1 MFENLSEKLNDT
13 FKKLSGRG
21 RLTEQ
26 HLDEGLKE
34 VRRALLEADVHFSVV
49 REFLE
54 NVRSRSLNTE
64 VLQSLSPT
72 QQIIKIVNEELT
84 QILGGDTK
92 SLTAGSRETGN
103 PNVIMIIGLQGAG
116 KTTTAAKLA
125 LHLKKQNMNTMLVAV
140 DLQRPAA
147 IEQLVTL
154 GNQIETPVYE
164 EGVKSTPLA
173 TATNALTH
181 ARDNDVD
188 WLIIDTAGRLTIDA
202 DLMNELHEIQ
212 TETNPIEILLVVDAM
227 TGQDS
232 LRTAEEFNAIV
243 PVTGLILSKMDGDAR
258 GGAALSITSIT
269 NIPIKFMG
277 VGEKLDGLE
286 QYHPERLAS
295 RILGMGDVLTLIE
308 KAEETLDENKAAEL
322 QKKMQRAEFNLEDFL
337 EQMQQ
342 MKKMGPMSQIID
354 MVPGLSNLSKQMPQ
368 QAFDENQL
376 NKTEAIIR
384 GMTPIERQ
392 KPDIIGGSR
401 RKRIANGSGVAP
413 SDVNALINQFKKS
426 QKLMKQLASGKRFDP
441 KTLFK

>member
-49 REFLE
+49 RDFLE

-72 QQIIKIVNEELT
+72 QQIIKIVDEELT

-92 SLTAGSRETGN
+92 ALAVASTQANHT
-103 PNVIMIIGLQGAG
+103 NVIMIIGLQGAG

-125 LHLKKQNMNTMLVAV
+125 LHLKKQNLQTMLAAV

-154 GNQIETPVYE
+154 GNEIQIPVYK
-164 EGVKSTPLA
+164 EGVKSTPLI
-173 TATNALTH
+173 TAKNALNH

-188 WLIIDTAGRLTIDA
+188 CLIIDTAGRLTIDEA
-202 DLMNELHEIQ
+202 LMDELLEIQ
-212 TETNPIEILLVVDAM
+212 KEANPIEILLVIDAM

-308 KAEETLDENKAAEL
+308 KAEETIDENKAAEL

-342 MKKMGPMSQIID
+342 MKKMGPLSQIVD

-368 QAFDENQL
+368 EAFDENQL
-376 NKTEAIIR
+376 NKTEAIIQ
-384 GMTPIERQ
+384 GMTPTERQ

-401 RKRIANGSGVAP
+401 RKRIANGSGVSP

-426 QKLMKQLASGKRFDP
+426 QKLMKQLASGKRVDP
-441 KTLFK
+441 KTLFR

>member
-49 REFLE
+49 RDFLE

-72 QQIIKIVNEELT
+72 QQIIKIVDEELT

-92 SLTAGSRETGN
+92 ALAVASTQANHT
-103 PNVIMIIGLQGAG
+103 NVIMIIGLQGAG

-125 LHLKKQNMNTMLVAV
+125 LHLKKQNLQTMLAAV

-154 GNQIETPVYE
+154 GNEIQIPVYK
-164 EGVKSTPLA
+164 EGVKSTPLI
-173 TATNALTH
+173 TAKNALNH

-188 WLIIDTAGRLTIDA
+188 CLIIDTAGRLTIDEA
-202 DLMNELHEIQ
+202 LMDELLEIQ
-212 TETNPIEILLVVDAM
+212 KEANPIEILLVIDAM

-308 KAEETLDENKAAEL
+308 KAEEAIDENKAAEL

-342 MKKMGPMSQIID
+342 MKKMGPLSQIVD

-368 QAFDENQL
+368 EAFDENQL
-376 NKTEAIIR
+376 NKTEAIIQ
-384 GMTPIERQ
+384 GMTPTERQ

-401 RKRIANGSGVAP
+401 RKRIANGSGVSP

-426 QKLMKQLASGKRFDP
+426 QKLMKQLASGKRVDP
-441 KTLFK
+441 KTLFR

>member
-1 MFENLSEKLNDT
+1 MFENISEKLNAT

-49 REFLE
+49 RDFLE

-72 QQIIKIVNEELT
+72 QQIIKIVDEELT

-92 SLTAGSRETGN
+92 ALAVASTQANHT
-103 PNVIMIIGLQGAG
+103 NVIMIIGLQGAG

-125 LHLKKQNMNTMLVAV
+125 LHLKKQNLQTMLAAV

-154 GNQIETPVYE
+154 GNEIQIPVYK
-164 EGVKSTPLA
+164 EGVKSTPLI
-173 TATNALTH
+173 TAKNALNH

-188 WLIIDTAGRLTIDA
+188 CLIIDTAGRLTIDEA
-202 DLMNELHEIQ
+202 LMDELLEIQ
-212 TETNPIEILLVVDAM
+212 KEANPIEILLVIDAM

-308 KAEETLDENKAAEL
+308 KAEETIDENKAAEL

-342 MKKMGPMSQIID
+342 MKKMGPLSQIVD

-368 QAFDENQL
+368 EAFDENQL
-376 NKTEAIIR
+376 NKTEAIIQ
-384 GMTPIERQ
+384 GMTPTERQ

-401 RKRIANGSGVAP
+401 RKRIANGSGVSP

-426 QKLMKQLASGKRFDP
+426 QKLMKQLASGKRVDP
-441 KTLFK
+441 KTLFR